1 MSTFKTALRMA
12 LAHPLYLLIYT
23 VFISLMGVF
32 IAASVSWNSSQ
43 LTEYEPYDTN
53 VIVIDRDGSDL
64 SLALTKH
71 LGSRFDLVT
80 GVGDD
85 TYDLADALSKSNSAK
100 GSADC
105 VFFIPEGFEDDLVA
119 AARAGESLPKL
130 DVTYGAGTMAAA
142 LSSAE
147 ASRWISLAGAATALE
162 PAASNGDVA
171 KAAEHAATERAE
183 VEIEQVKVDSTAAA
197 TLESYFNFGAYA
209 IISSVIVSV
218 GLVFSGMNEPERVRR
233 MDAGPISERQR
244 SLAVFAAAAVLTVCI
259 WFVSSMMGVVGFA
272 GAVAE
277 VGVGGVCL
285 ALAATFALA
294 CTPLAVGFALSSLG
308 AREGRT
314 QWRHTHVLNDPVH
327 PVEVVPGSLLE
338 RAVGGHRLIQ
348 TNSAHH
354 CCVDRLG
361 KSTRLVAKATDGVP
375 ECIEVEGQPFCLGVQ
390 WHPEYTWQTLE
401 TDFNLWKSFVEA
413 AAKVKQAR

>member
-53 VIVIDRDGSDL
+53 VIVVDRDNSDL
-64 SLALTKH
+64 SRALTKH

-80 GVGDD
+80 GVSDD
-85 TYDLADALSKSNSAK
+85 TYDLADALAKSNSAK

-105 VFFIPEGFEDDLVA
+105 VFFIPEGFEDDLIA
-119 AARAGESLPKL
+119 AARAGEALPKL
-130 DVTYGAGTMAAA
+130 DVTYGSGTMAAA

-147 ASRWISLAGAATALE
+147 ASRWISLAGAAAALE
-162 PAASNGDVA
+162 PAASDGEAA
-171 KAAEHAATERAE
+171 KAAEHAAAKRAE
-183 VEIEQVKVDSTAAA
+183 VQIEQVKVESTAVAP
-197 TLESYFNFGAYA
+197 LESYFNFGAYA

-233 MDAGPISERQR
+233 MEAGPVSERQR

-259 WFVSSMMGVVGFA
+259 WFVSSMVGVVGFA

-277 VGVGGVCL
+277 VGVGRVCL
-285 ALAATFALA
+285 ALATTLALA
-294 CTPLAVGFALSSLG
+294 CTPLAVGFTLSSLG
-308 AREGRT
+308 AREELLNGVGNLLGMLMT
-314 QWRHTHVLNDPVH
+314 FLGGAWMPLSLMGSVVQTVAHFVPTYWVNDAISKALAADLTSTVLGDIACDLGVT
-327 PVEVVPGSLLE
+327 VLFAVAIA
-338 RAVGGHRLIQ
+338 AVGLAL
-348 TNSAHH
+348 AHN
-354 CCVDRLG
+354 
-361 KSTRLVAKATDGVP
+361 KSRA
-375 ECIEVEGQPFCLGVQ
+375 
-390 WHPEYTWQTLE
+390 
-401 TDFNLWKSFVEA
+401 
-413 AAKVKQAR
+413 

>member
-12 LAHPLYLLIYT
+12 LAHPFYLLIYT

-43 LTEYEPYDTN
+43 LTEYKPYDAN
-53 VIVIDRDGSDL
+53 VIVVDRDGSDL
-64 SLALTKH
+64 SRALTKH

-147 ASRWISLAGAATALE
+147 ASRWISLAGAAAALE
-162 PAASNGDVA
+162 PTASNGDVA
-171 KAAEHAATERAE
+171 KAAEHAAAKRAE
-183 VEIEQVKVDSTAAA
+183 VQIERVKVDSAAAA

-218 GLVFSGMNEPERVRR
+218 GLVFSGMNERVRR
-233 MDAGPISERQR
+233 MDAGPISDRQR

-272 GAVAE
+272 SAVAE
-277 VGVGGVCL
+277 VGVGRVCL
-285 ALAATFALA
+285 ALTATFALA
-294 CTPLAVGFALSSLG
+294 LTPLAVGFTLSSLG
-308 AREGRT
+308 AREELLNGVGNLLGMLMT
-314 QWRHTHVLNDPVH
+314 FLGGAWMPLSLMGSAVQTVAHFVPTYWVNDAISKALASDLTSAVLSDIACDLGVT
-327 PVEVVPGSLLE
+327 VLFAAAIA
-338 RAVGGHRLIQ
+338 AVGLALAR
-348 TNSAHH
+348 A
-354 CCVDRLG
+354 
-361 KSTRLVAKATDGVP
+361 KSRA
-375 ECIEVEGQPFCLGVQ
+375 
-390 WHPEYTWQTLE
+390 
-401 TDFNLWKSFVEA
+401 
-413 AAKVKQAR
+413 

>member
-43 LTEYEPYDTN
+43 LTEYEPYDAN
-53 VIVIDRDGSDL
+53 VIVVDRDDSDL
-64 SLALTKH
+64 SHALTKH
-71 LGSRFDLVT
+71 LGSRFELVT

-147 ASRWISLAGAATALE
+147 ASRWISLAGAAAALE

-171 KAAEHAATERAE
+171 KAAEHAAAKRAK

-218 GLVFSGMNEPERVRR
+218 GLVFSGMNEPGRVRR
-233 MDAGPISERQR
+233 MDAGPISEHQR
-244 SLAVFAAAAVLTVCI
+244 SLAVFAAAVLTVCI

-277 VGVGGVCL
+277 VGVGRVCL

-294 CTPLAVGFALSSLG
+294 CTPLAVGFTLSSLG
-308 AREGRT
+308 AREELLNGVGNLLGMLT
-314 QWRHTHVLNDPVH
+314 TFLGGAWMPLSLMGSAVQTVAHFVPTYWVNDAIGKALASDLTSAVLGDIACDLGVT
-327 PVEVVPGSLLE
+327 VLFAAAIA
-338 RAVGGHRLIQ
+338 AVGLALAR
-348 TNSAHH
+348 T
-354 CCVDRLG
+354 
-361 KSTRLVAKATDGVP
+361 KSHA
-375 ECIEVEGQPFCLGVQ
+375 
-390 WHPEYTWQTLE
+390 
-401 TDFNLWKSFVEA
+401 
-413 AAKVKQAR
+413 

>member
-43 LTEYEPYDTN
+43 LTEYKPYDAN
-53 VIVIDRDGSDL
+53 VVVVDRDDSDL
-64 SLALTKH
+64 SRALTKH
-71 LGSRFDLVT
+71 LGSRFELVT
-80 GVGDD
+80 GVGDG

-105 VFFIPEGFEDDLVA
+105 VFFIPEEFEDDLVA
-119 AARAGESLPKL
+119 AARAGEALPKL

-147 ASRWISLAGAATALE
+147 ASRWISLAGAAAALE

-171 KAAEHAATERAE
+171 KAAEHAAAEHAAAKRAE
-183 VEIEQVKVDSTAAA
+183 VQIEQVKVDSTAAA

-233 MDAGPISERQR
+233 MDAGPVSERQR

-277 VGVGGVCL
+277 VGVGRVCL

-308 AREGRT
+308 AREELLNGVGNLLGMLMT
-314 QWRHTHVLNDPVH
+314 FLGGAWMPLSLMGSAVQMVAHFVPTYWVNDAIGKALASDLTSAVLGDIACDLGVT
-327 PVEVVPGSLLE
+327 VLFAAAIA
-338 RAVGGHRLIQ
+338 AVGLALAR
-348 TNSAHH
+348 A
-354 CCVDRLG
+354 
-361 KSTRLVAKATDGVP
+361 KSRA
-375 ECIEVEGQPFCLGVQ
+375 
-390 WHPEYTWQTLE
+390 
-401 TDFNLWKSFVEA
+401 
-413 AAKVKQAR
+413 

>member
-12 LAHPLYLLIYT
+12 LAHPFYLLIYT

-43 LTEYEPYDTN
+43 LTEYKPYDAN
-53 VIVIDRDGSDL
+53 VIVVDRDGSDL
-64 SLALTKH
+64 SRALTKH

-142 LSSAE
+142 L
-147 ASRWISLAGAATALE
+147 E

-171 KAAEHAATERAE
+171 KAAEHAAAKRAE
-183 VEIEQVKVDSTAAA
+183 VQIEQVKVDSTAAA

-233 MDAGPISERQR
+233 MDAGPVSERQR

-259 WFVSSMMGVVGFA
+259 WLVSSMMGVVGFA

-277 VGVGGVCL
+277 VGAGRVCL

-308 AREGRT
+308 AREELLNGVGNLLGMLMT
-314 QWRHTHVLNDPVH
+314 FLGGAWMPLSLMGSAVQTVAHFVPTYWMNDAIGKALASDLTSAVLGDIACDLGVT
-327 PVEVVPGSLLE
+327 VLFAAAIA
-338 RAVGGHRLIQ
+338 AVGLALAR
-348 TNSAHH
+348 T
-354 CCVDRLG
+354 
-361 KSTRLVAKATDGVP
+361 KSHA
-375 ECIEVEGQPFCLGVQ
+375 
-390 WHPEYTWQTLE
+390 
-401 TDFNLWKSFVEA
+401 
-413 AAKVKQAR
+413 

>member
-12 LAHPLYLLIYT
+12 LAHPFYLLIYT

-43 LTEYEPYDTN
+43 LTEYKSYDAN
-53 VIVIDRDGSDL
+53 VIVVDRDSSDL
-64 SLALTKH
+64 SRALTKH
-71 LGSRFDLVT
+71 LGSRFELVT
-80 GVGDD
+80 GVGEN

-105 VFFIPEGFEDDLVA
+105 VFFIPEGFEGDLVA
-119 AARAGESLPKL
+119 AASAGESLPKL

-147 ASRWISLAGAATALE
+147 ASRWISLAGAAAALE
-162 PAASNGDVA
+162 PTASNGDVA
-171 KAAEHAATERAE
+171 KAAEHAATERAK

-218 GLVFSGMNEPERVRR
+218 GLVLSGMNEPERVRR

-259 WFVSSMMGVVGFA
+259 WFVSSMRGVVGFA
-272 GAVAE
+272 SAVAE
-277 VGVGGVCL
+277 VGVGRVVL
-285 ALAATFALA
+285 ALAVTFALA
-294 CTPLAVGFALSSLG
+294 CTPLAVGFTLSSLG
-308 AREGRT
+308 AREELLNGVGNLLGMLMT
-314 QWRHTHVLNDPVH
+314 FLDGAWMPLSLMGPAVQTVAHFVPTYWVNDAIGKALTSDLTSATLGDIACDLGVTVLFAAAIA
-327 PVEVVPGSLLE
+327 
-338 RAVGGHRLIQ
+338 AVGLALTR
-348 TNSAHH
+348 A
-354 CCVDRLG
+354 
-361 KSTRLVAKATDGVP
+361 KSHA
-375 ECIEVEGQPFCLGVQ
+375 
-390 WHPEYTWQTLE
+390 
-401 TDFNLWKSFVEA
+401 
-413 AAKVKQAR
+413 

>member
-12 LAHPLYLLIYT
+12 LAHPFYLLIYT

-43 LTEYEPYDTN
+43 LTEYKPYDTN
-53 VIVIDRDGSDL
+53 VIVVDRDNSDL
-64 SLALTKH
+64 SRALTKH

-119 AARAGESLPKL
+119 AARAGEALPKL
-130 DVTYGAGTMAAA
+130 DVTYGSGTMAA
-142 LSSAE
+142 
-147 ASRWISLAGAATALE
+147 ALE

-171 KAAEHAATERAE
+171 RAAEHAAAKRAE
-183 VEIEQVKVDSTAAA
+183 VQIEQVKVDSTAAT

-233 MDAGPISERQR
+233 MDASPVSERQR

-259 WFVSSMMGVVGFA
+259 WLVSSMMGVVGFA
-272 GAVAE
+272 SAVAE
-277 VGVGGVCL
+277 VGVGRVCL

-294 CTPLAVGFALSSLG
+294 CTPLAVGFTLSSLG
-308 AREGRT
+308 AREELLNGVGNLLGLLMT
-314 QWRHTHVLNDPVH
+314 FLGGAWMPLSLMGSAVQTAAHFVPTYWVNDAIGKALASDLTSAVLGDIACDLGVT
-327 PVEVVPGSLLE
+327 VLFAAAIA
-338 RAVGGHRLIQ
+338 AVGLALAY
-348 TNSAHH
+348 N
-354 CCVDRLG
+354 
-361 KSTRLVAKATDGVP
+361 KSRA
-375 ECIEVEGQPFCLGVQ
+375 
-390 WHPEYTWQTLE
+390 
-401 TDFNLWKSFVEA
+401 
-413 AAKVKQAR
+413 

>member
-12 LAHPLYLLIYT
+12 LAHPFYLLIYT

-43 LTEYEPYDTN
+43 LTEYKPYDAN
-53 VIVIDRDGSDL
+53 VIVVDRDGSDL
-64 SLALTKH
+64 SRALTKH

-147 ASRWISLAGAATALE
+147 ASRWISLAGAAAALE
-162 PAASNGDVA
+162 PTASNGDVA
-171 KAAEHAATERAE
+171 KAAEHAAAKRAE
-183 VEIEQVKVDSTAAA
+183 VQIERVKVDSAAAA

-244 SLAVFAAAAVLTVCI
+244 SLAVFAAAVLTVCI

-277 VGVGGVCL
+277 VGVGRVCL
-285 ALAATFALA
+285 ALAATLALA

-308 AREGRT
+308 AREELLNGVGNLLGMLMT
-314 QWRHTHVLNDPVH
+314 FLGGAWMPLSLMGPAVQTVAHFVPTYWVNDAIGKALAADLTSTVLGDIACDLGVT
-327 PVEVVPGSLLE
+327 VLFAAAIA
-338 RAVGGHRLIQ
+338 AVGLAL
-348 TNSAHH
+348 AHN
-354 CCVDRLG
+354 
-361 KSTRLVAKATDGVP
+361 KSHA
-375 ECIEVEGQPFCLGVQ
+375 
-390 WHPEYTWQTLE
+390 
-401 TDFNLWKSFVEA
+401 
-413 AAKVKQAR
+413 

>member
-43 LTEYEPYDTN
+43 LTEYKPYDAN
-53 VIVIDRDGSDL
+53 VIVVDRDDSDL
-64 SLALTKH
+64 SRALTKH
-71 LGSRFDLVT
+71 LGSRFELVT
-80 GVGDD
+80 GVGDG

-119 AARAGESLPKL
+119 AARAVESLPKL

-147 ASRWISLAGAATALE
+147 ASRLISLAGAAAALE
-162 PAASNGDVA
+162 PAASSGDVA
-171 KAAEHAATERAE
+171 KAAEHAAAKRAE
-183 VEIEQVKVDSTAAA
+183 VQIEQVKVDSTAAA

-218 GLVFSGMNEPERVRR
+218 GLVFSGMNEPEHVRR
-233 MDAGPISERQR
+233 MDAGPIPGRQR
-244 SLAVFAAAAVLTVCI
+244 SLAVFAAAAVITVCI
-259 WFVSSMMGVVGFA
+259 WVVSSMMGVVGFA

-277 VGVGGVCL
+277 VGVGRVCL
-285 ALAATFALA
+285 GGGRRGRWLCPFGGARGGWWGLLGMLMTFLGGAWMPLSLMGSAVQTVAHFVPTFWVNDAIGKALASDLTSAVLGDIACDLGVTVLFAVAIAAAGFALA
-294 CTPLAVGFALSSLG
+294 
-308 AREGRT
+308 
-314 QWRHTHVLNDPVH
+314 
-327 PVEVVPGSLLE
+327 
-338 RAVGGHRLIQ
+338 RA
-348 TNSAHH
+348 
-354 CCVDRLG
+354 
-361 KSTRLVAKATDGVP
+361 KSRA
-375 ECIEVEGQPFCLGVQ
+375 
-390 WHPEYTWQTLE
+390 
-401 TDFNLWKSFVEA
+401 
-413 AAKVKQAR
+413 

>member
-23 VFISLMGVF
+23 VFISLLGVF

-43 LTEYEPYDTN
+43 LTEYKPYDAN
-53 VIVIDRDGSDL
+53 VIVVDRDDSDL
-64 SLALTKH
+64 SRALTKH
-71 LGSRFDLVT
+71 LGSRFELVT

-85 TYDLADALSKSNSAK
+85 MYNLADALSKSNSAK

-105 VFFIPEGFEDDLVA
+105 VFFIPEGFEGDLVA

-147 ASRWISLAGAATALE
+147 ASRWISLAGAVAALE

-171 KAAEHAATERAE
+171 KAAEHAAAKRAE
-183 VEIEQVKVDSTAAA
+183 IDQVKVDSTAAA

-244 SLAVFAAAAVLTVCI
+244 SLAVFAAAAVITVCI

-277 VGVGGVCL
+277 VGVGRVCL
-285 ALAATFALA
+285 ALAATFSLA

-308 AREGRT
+308 AREELLNGVGNLLGMLMT
-314 QWRHTHVLNDPVH
+314 FLGGAWMPLSLMGPAVQTVAHFVPTYWVNDAIGKALASDLTSAVLGDI
-327 PVEVVPGSLLE
+327 
-338 RAVGGHRLIQ
+338 A
-348 TNSAHH
+348 
-354 CCVDRLG
+354 CD
-361 KSTRLVAKATDGVP
+361 
-375 ECIEVEGQPFCLGVQ
+375 LGV
-390 WHPEYTWQTLE
+390 TVL
-401 TDFNLWKSFVEA
+401 FA
-413 AAKVKQAR
+413 AAIAAAGLALARAKSHA

>member
-12 LAHPLYLLIYT
+12 LAHPFYLLIYT

-43 LTEYEPYDTN
+43 LTEYKPYDAN
-53 VIVIDRDGSDL
+53 VIVVDRDDSDL
-64 SLALTKH
+64 SRALTKH
-71 LGSRFDLVT
+71 LGSRFELVT
-80 GVGDD
+80 GIGDD

-105 VFFIPEGFEDDLVA
+105 VFFIPEEFEDDLVA
-119 AARAGESLPKL
+119 ASRAGEALPKL
-130 DVTYGAGTMAAA
+130 DVTYGSVTMAAA

-147 ASRWISLAGAATALE
+147 ASRWISLAGAAAALE

-171 KAAEHAATERAE
+171 KAAEHAAAKRAE
-183 VEIEQVKVDSTAAA
+183 VQIEQVKVDSTAAA

-233 MDAGPISERQR
+233 MDAGPVSERQR

-277 VGVGGVCL
+277 VGVGRVCL

-308 AREGRT
+308 AREELLNGRHAHDVFGRRLDAAVAHGLGRADGGALCADVLGERRDR
-314 QWRHTHVLNDPVH
+314 QGACFGPDVCRVGRHRLRPGRHRALRRRH
-327 PVEVVPGSLLE
+327 CRRRPGS
-338 RAVGGHRLIQ
+338 RTRQIP
-348 TNSAHH
+348 
-354 CCVDRLG
+354 
-361 KSTRLVAKATDGVP
+361 RLV
-375 ECIEVEGQPFCLGVQ
+375 
-390 WHPEYTWQTLE
+390 
-401 TDFNLWKSFVEA
+401 
-413 AAKVKQAR
+413 

>member
-12 LAHPLYLLIYT
+12 LAHPFYLLIYT

-43 LTEYEPYDTN
+43 LTEYKPYDAN
-53 VIVIDRDGSDL
+53 VIVVDRDGSDL

-71 LGSRFDLVT
+71 LGLRFDLVT

-147 ASRWISLAGAATALE
+147 ASRWISLAGAAAALE
-162 PAASNGDVA
+162 PTASNGDVA
-171 KAAEHAATERAE
+171 KAAEHAAAKRAE
-183 VEIEQVKVDSTAAA
+183 VQIERVKVDSAAAA

-244 SLAVFAAAAVLTVCI
+244 SLAVFAAAVLTVCI

-277 VGVGGVCL
+277 VGAGRVCL

-308 AREGRT
+308 AREELLNGVGNLLGMLMT
-314 QWRHTHVLNDPVH
+314 FLGGAWMPLSLMGSAVQTVAHFVPTYWVNDAISKALASDLTSAVLSDIACDLGVT
-327 PVEVVPGSLLE
+327 VLFAAAIA
-338 RAVGGHRLIQ
+338 AVGLALSR
-348 TNSAHH
+348 T
-354 CCVDRLG
+354 
-361 KSTRLVAKATDGVP
+361 KSRA
-375 ECIEVEGQPFCLGVQ
+375 
-390 WHPEYTWQTLE
+390 
-401 TDFNLWKSFVEA
+401 
-413 AAKVKQAR
+413 